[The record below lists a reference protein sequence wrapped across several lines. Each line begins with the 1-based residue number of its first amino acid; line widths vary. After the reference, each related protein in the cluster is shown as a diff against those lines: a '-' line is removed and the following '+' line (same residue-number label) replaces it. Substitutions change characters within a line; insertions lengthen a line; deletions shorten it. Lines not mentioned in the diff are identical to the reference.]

1 MSRPPSLLLLSP
13 DAAPQGEAPAYQV
26 RLLRPG
32 ADPFE
37 GHLGDLAGA
46 LRSGQLTPEQVPLLE
61 LTEAVLAWLRE
72 HPAWQQG
79 RPPAEVLPPL
89 AAVIALKA
97 RLLLPAAPPPD
108 PSESAEDWADWD
120 DVTDGVEALAELD
133 RAVQFLSRRRL
144 ERSGLIP
151 APVPR
156 PGLDLPRR
164 QRPPRQSQNL
174 RRLLEAA
181 RAAVRDVDVPLLA
194 RERLSLQG
202 ALSALLAF
210 GRRLQHFSFG
220 GITARDWGERTT
232 YFAALLEAVKTG
244 ELRAEQAQAYGE
256 IQIQLGDAELSRPAD
271 GHSVEGKAEGTADG
285 DPAPSA

>member
-1 MSRPPSLLLLSP
+1 MPRSTSLTLLLPL
-13 DAAPQGEAPAYQV
+13 APAEGEAAAYQV

-32 ADPFE
+32 AEPFE
-37 GHLGDLAGA
+37 GHLGDLAAA
-46 LRSGQLTPEQVPLLE
+46 LRSGELTPAQVPLLE
-61 LTEAVLAWLRE
+61 LTGAVLAWLRE

-97 RLLLPAAPPPD
+97 RLLLPAVPPAD
-108 PSESAEDWADWD
+108 DGESTEDWTEWD
-120 DVTDGVEALAELD
+120 EVAQGVEALAELD
-133 RAVQFLSRRRL
+133 RAVQFLSQRRL

-151 APVPR
+151 APVPK
-156 PGLDLPRR
+156 PGLELPRR
-164 QRPPRQSQNL
+164 QRPPRQGQNL

-181 RAAVRDVDVPLLA
+181 RAAVREVDVPLLA

-202 ALSALLAF
+202 ALNALLAF
-210 GRRLQHFSFG
+210 GRQLRHFTFG

-244 ELRAEQAQAYGE
+244 ELRAEQTEAYGE
-256 IQIQLGDAELSRPAD
+256 IQIELASGPTESA
-271 GHSVEGKAEGTADG
+271 
-285 DPAPSA
+285 PAPVSPPSA

>member
-1 MSRPPSLLLLSP
+1 MTQSTALTLLPPAALAEDELLPYRVQL
-13 DAAPQGEAPAYQV
+13 V
-26 RLLRPG
+26 RPG
-32 ADPFE
+32 AEPFE
-37 GHLGDLAGA
+37 GSLGDLAAA
-46 LRSGQLTPEQVPLLE
+46 LRSGELTPEQVPLLE
-61 LTEAVLAWLRE
+61 LTGAVLAWLRQ
-72 HPAWQQG
+72 HPAWQEG

-97 RLLLPAAPPPD
+97 RLLLPPAPP
-108 PSESAEDWADWD
+108 SEEGNGETEDWSEAWD
-120 DVTDGVEALAELD
+120 DVTGGVEALAELD
-133 RAVQFLSRRRL
+133 RAVQFLSQRRT

-164 QRPPRQSQNL
+164 QRPPRQGQNL

-181 RAAVRDVDVPLLA
+181 RAAVREVDVPLLA

-210 GRRLQHFSFG
+210 GRRLRHFSFS
-220 GITARDWGERTT
+220 GITAQDWGERTT

-244 ELRAEQAQAYGE
+244 ELRAEQAEPYGD
-256 IQIQLGDAELSRPAD
+256 IQVELGS
-271 GHSVEGKAEGTADG
+271 GNVES
-285 DPAPSA
+285 APSAAP